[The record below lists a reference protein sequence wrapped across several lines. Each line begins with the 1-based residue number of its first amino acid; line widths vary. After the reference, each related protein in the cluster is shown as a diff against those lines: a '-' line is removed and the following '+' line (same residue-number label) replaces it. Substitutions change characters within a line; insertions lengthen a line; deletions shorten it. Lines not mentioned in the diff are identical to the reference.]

1 MSNLIAEMQILLR
14 KNKEL
19 QAERDKLLRTMNLH
33 VGDICS
39 LNNDVE
45 YFRGLKEEAEDIECK
60 IQAENKWLRKSL
72 KQYGRHSDECRAEKY
87 PEAWHCTCGLEQALA
102 GKGSDK

>member
-45 YFRGLKEEAEDIECK
+45 YFRGLKEEAEDGEWNLRTENERLKDGLIK
-60 IQAENKWLRKSL
+60 IC
-72 KQYGRHSDECRAEKY
+72 GSDEIMEARRFAREALEK
-87 PEAWHCTCGLEQALA
+87 G
-102 GKGSDK
+102 GK